1 MIDEVTTVLVMK
13 LFYIKN
19 AETHNAV
26 TVERFL
32 PMIKHIFSL
41 PVFYRH
47 LLLILTVLLCLSNN
61 HRPKKVSV
69 LHF

>member
-26 TVERFL
+26 TAELVL
-32 PMIKHIFSL
+32 PVIKHIFSL
-41 PVFYRH
+41 PVFYH
-47 LLLILTVLLCLSNN
+47 YLLRTFNCLVVFV
-61 HRPKKVSV
+61 K
-69 LHF
+69 